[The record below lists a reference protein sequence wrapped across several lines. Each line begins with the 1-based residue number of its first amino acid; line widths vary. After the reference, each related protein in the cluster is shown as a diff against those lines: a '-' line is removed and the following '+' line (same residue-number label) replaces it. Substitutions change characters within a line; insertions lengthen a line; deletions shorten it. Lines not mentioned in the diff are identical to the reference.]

1 MPGTPCTF
9 NLPSDRCVAACAGL
23 MLVLLSLAPASA
35 GATTTEQW
43 QELRLGVDRGARQ
56 AQLWTWGWGL
66 FHGAGLTRNAYLA
79 SESSDPDTRFDARVD
94 GVKSLL
100 ALGALLIDPLP
111 HAKARAR
118 VQALSARQNEHA
130 DAWERAR
137 GALREAASVE
147 HRRRQPRALFS
158 SAVVNVS
165 AGAIIAFGDN
175 RPADGALNAALGM
188 TVSAIQAW
196 SQPTVL
202 TDLAQRHGTAAVII
216 GGEPVHLHYAFS
228 LGPHH
233 AIADVRW

>member
-23 MLVLLSLAPASA
+23 VLMLLSLAPASA

-43 QELRLGVDRGARQ
+43 QELRHGVDRGARQ
-56 AQLWTWGWGL
+56 AQFWTWGWGL
-66 FHGAGLTRNAYLA
+66 FHGVGLTRSAYLA
-79 SESSDPDTRFDARVD
+79 SESSNPHTRFDARVD

-111 HAKARAR
+111 HTSARER
-118 VQALSARQNEHA
+118 VQALSARGHEHA
-130 DAWERAR
+130 DAWDRAR
-137 GALREAASVE
+137 ETVREAASVE
-147 HRRRQPRALFS
+147 HRRRQPRALLG
-158 SAVVNVS
+158 SAIVNVS

-202 TDLAQRHGTAAVII
+202 TDLARRRGTAALTI
-216 GGEPVHLHYAFS
+216 GGEPVQLHYAFS
-228 LGPHH
+228 LGSDH
-233 AIADVRW
+233 AIAEVRW